1 MPKYTMKKIKD
12 KSQTGRWYLES
23 VYQITLIKNSF
34 KILRKGKYFNEKE
47 IDKVGANTRGQ
58 ENYQIIL
65 LFLVDVSLV

>member
-47 IDKVGANTRGQ
+47 IN
-58 ENYQIIL
+58 N
-65 LFLVDVSLV
+65 